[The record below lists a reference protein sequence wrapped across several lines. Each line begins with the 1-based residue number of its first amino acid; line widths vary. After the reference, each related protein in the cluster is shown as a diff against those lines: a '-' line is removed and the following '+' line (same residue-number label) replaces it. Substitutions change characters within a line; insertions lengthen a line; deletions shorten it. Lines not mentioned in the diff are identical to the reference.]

1 MEEIYR
7 VRMVVNYLVLKKS
20 FIKNNNMNI
29 VFIGAG
35 GLLNFDATL
44 PILALSISLYVLILT
59 HTVYGPLAKESEVR
73 KEDLERRKKFLYR
86 KAKHLEEKL
95 KSLSDE
101 G

>member
-1 MEEIYR
+1 
-7 VRMVVNYLVLKKS
+7 MVVSYLTLKKL

-29 VFIGAG
+29 VFVGAG

-44 PILALSISLYVLILT
+44 PILALSISLYILILT
-59 HTVYGPLAKESEVR
+59 HTVYGPVAKETETR
-73 KEDLERRKKFLYR
+73 KEYLEHRKKFLYR
-86 KAKHLEEKL
+86 KAIHLKKKL